1 MLNLIKKNSSAILLI
16 LRNILSITFF
26 RQSFDRLG
34 EFVIENVYPVRIIQR
49 GKFSSI
55 SSSARFSHPEN
66 IIIGSKTNINRNC
79 VIWAGINSKIIIG
92 NNCLTGPGVT
102 IIAEQYKVEG
112 KELIRSY
119 PQTEK
124 DIIIEDDVWLGANCI
139 ILPGVRLGKGAI
151 VAAGAVVVK
160 DVKEYA
166 IVAGL
171 PAKVIKSR

>member
-1 MLNLIKKNSSAILLI
+1 MVKLFKKNTRTILFI

-26 RQSFDRLG
+26 RQSFDRFG

-49 GKFSSI
+49 GKFSAI

-79 VIWAGINSKIIIG
+79 ILWAGINSKIIIG
-92 NNCLTGPGVT
+92 DNCLTGPGVT
-102 IIAEQYKVEG
+102 IIAQQYKVQG
-112 KELIRSY
+112 KDLIRSY

-151 VAAGAVVVK
+151 VAAGAVVPK
-160 DVKEYA
+160 DVKEYT
-166 IVAGL
+166 IVTGI